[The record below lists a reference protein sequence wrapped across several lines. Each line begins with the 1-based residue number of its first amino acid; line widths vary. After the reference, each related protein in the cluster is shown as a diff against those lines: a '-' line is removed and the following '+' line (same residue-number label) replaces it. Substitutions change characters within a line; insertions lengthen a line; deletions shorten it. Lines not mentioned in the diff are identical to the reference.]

1 MKLEAPAKLNLC
13 LYLGP
18 VRDDGLHELRSVFEP
33 INLCD
38 ELVVTETDGPADE
51 VISPDVEGPNL
62 VAAALEGLRE
72 RGWASPPLRVVI
84 EKRIPV
90 AAGMGGGSADAAA
103 VLRMA
108 RGQVEGIRELAI
120 SLGADVPSQLEPRP
134 ALVAG
139 SGEVLEPIS
148 PPGEHFLVLLPQEE
162 GLSTADVYREADRIG
177 SARSIAELD
186 VVRRRLHDAL
196 ATGASPLDY
205 TEHLV
210 NDLQPAALALRPEVA
225 EGLRALEES
234 GAEHAML
241 TGSGPTAFGLFR
253 TFAAAGE
260 ALMQLRGDYPQAVL
274 STPWTGGIR
283 TNTIG
288 PRE

>member
-1 MKLEAPAKLNLC
+1 MRLEAPAKLNLC

-18 VRDDGLHELRSVFEP
+18 VREDGRHELRSVFEP
-33 INLCD
+33 LELSD
-38 ELVVTETDGPADE
+38 ELTVTEVEGPGDE
-51 VISPDVEGPNL
+51 VICPGVEGPNL
-62 VAAALEGLRE
+62 VAAALSGLRE
-72 RGWASPPLRVVI
+72 RGWDSPPLRVEV

-90 AAGMGGGSADAAA
+90 AAGLGGGSADAAA
-103 VLRMA
+103 ILRMA

-134 ALVAG
+134 SLVAG
-139 SGEVLEPIS
+139 AGEVVEPIT
-148 PPGEHFLVLLPQEE
+148 PPGEHAVLLLPQRE
-162 GLSTADVYREADRIG
+162 GLSTADVYREADRLG
-177 SARSIAELD
+177 APRTRAELD

-210 NDLQPAALALRPEVA
+210 NDLQPPALALRPEIA
-225 EGLRALEES
+225 DGLRALEET

-253 TFAAAGE
+253 TQANATE
-260 ALMQLRGDYPQAVL
+260 ALLELRGDYPEAV
-274 STPWTGGIR
+274 TTA
-283 TNTIG
+283 
-288 PRE
+288 PREASA

>member
-1 MKLEAPAKLNLC
+1 MASVKLEAPAKLNLC

-33 INLCD
+33 IDLCD
-38 ELVVTETDGPADE
+38 ELVVTETEGPADE
-51 VISPDVEGPNL
+51 VLSPGVEGPNL
-62 VAAALEGLRE
+62 VAAALEGLRKI
-72 RGWASPPLRVVI
+72 GWESPPLRVEI

-90 AAGMGGGSADAAA
+90 AAGLGGGSADAAA

-108 RGQVEGIRELAI
+108 RGEVEGIRELAF

-134 ALVAG
+134 SLVAG
-139 SGEVLEPIS
+139 AGEVLEPID
-148 PPGEHFLVLLPQEE
+148 PPGEHALVLIPQAE
-162 GLSTADVYREADRIG
+162 GLSTADVYRKADEIG
-177 SARSIAELD
+177 ATRSRAELD
-186 VVRRRLHDAL
+186 VIRRNLHDAA
-196 ATGASPLDY
+196 ATRVSPLDY

-225 EGLRALEES
+225 EGLQALEEA

-253 TFAAAGE
+253 TRAKAAE
-260 ALMQLRGDYPQAVL
+260 ALMELRGDYPEAVAAM
-274 STPWTGGIR
+274 PWESSG
-283 TNTIG
+283 
-288 PRE
+288 

>member
-1 MKLEAPAKLNLC
+1 MKLRAPAKLNLC

-33 INLCD
+33 LELSD
-38 ELVVTETDGPADE
+38 ELVVTEIEGPADE
-51 VISPDVEGPNL
+51 VVCPGVEGPNL
-62 VAAALEGLRE
+62 VGAALEGLRD
-72 RGWASPPLRVVI
+72 RGWDSPPLRVEI

-90 AAGMGGGSADAAA
+90 AAGLGGGSADAAA
-103 VLRMA
+103 VLRLA

-139 SGEVLEPIS
+139 AGEVLEPIE
-148 PPGEHFLVLLPQEE
+148 PPGEHAVLLIPQRE
-162 GLSTADVYREADRIG
+162 GLSTADVYREADQLG
-177 SARSIAELD
+177 ASRSVAELD

-196 ATGASPLDY
+196 AAGRSPLDWS
-205 TEHLV
+205 EHLV
-210 NDLQPAALALRPEVA
+210 NDLQPAALALRPEIA
-225 EGLRALEES
+225 EGLRVLEEA

-253 TFAAAGE
+253 SHARAAE
-260 ALMQLRGDYPQAVL
+260 ALMELRGDHPDAVATRPL
-274 STPWTGGIR
+274 EGAP
-283 TNTIG
+283 
-288 PRE
+288 